1 MLLEFDLLRIFNK
14 IFFFFCTDKKGL
26 EESQDVEKLEKQ
38 RTTTLQ
44 DKATSPRELKW
55 KGKRRLRI
63 IIILNSIGN
72 QGRKQC
78 LEVKLS

>member
-1 MLLEFDLLRIFNK
+1 LLRTFNK
-14 IFFFFCTDKKGL
+14 FFFFCTDKKGL
-26 EESQDVEKLEKQ
+26 EESQDVEKSEKQ
-38 RTTTLQ
+38 HTITLQ

-72 QGRKQC
+72 QGQKQC

>member
-1 MLLEFDLLRIFNK
+1 MLLEFDLLRTFNK
-14 IFFFFCTDKKGL
+14 GFFFCTDKKGL
-26 EESQDVEKLEKQ
+26 EEIQDVEKLVKQ